1 MNMTEIRALSA
12 DEVVEKLETISKEIF
27 QLRFKKSLHQL
38 ENPAQIRTLKHQYSQ
53 LKTVLNE
60 KRKATV

>member
-1 MNMTEIRALSA
+1 MTITEMREMSNTELL
-12 DEVVEKLETISKEIF
+12 EKLDTISKEIF

-38 ENPAQIRTLKHQYSQ
+38 ENPAQIRTLKHQYAQ

-60 KRKATV
+60 KSKAQ

>member
-1 MNMTEIRALSA
+1 MNITEMRELSA
-12 DEVVEKLETISKEIF
+12 EDLLEKLDGVSKEIF

-38 ENPAQIRTLKHQYSQ
+38 ENPAQIRTLKHQYAQ

-60 KRKATV
+60 KKKA